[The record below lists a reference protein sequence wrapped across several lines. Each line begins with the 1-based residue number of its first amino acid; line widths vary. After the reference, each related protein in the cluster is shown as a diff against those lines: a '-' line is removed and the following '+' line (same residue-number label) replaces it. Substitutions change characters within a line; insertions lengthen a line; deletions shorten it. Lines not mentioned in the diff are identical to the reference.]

1 MEVVGKSDADFMI
14 VGGDFNVDPLD
25 NEKTYEM
32 MKEGLQ
38 DSVEE
43 FYKHDKTKWMDP
55 KLATFG
61 NKLNSYSSSEHPVT
75 YDYLWYKAKGGGVMG
90 VQDYQVPI
98 LKTSGGNKVSFSDHE
113 AITAQFK
120 LSKG

>member
-1 MEVVGKSDADFMI
+1 MEVLEKSDADFMI

-25 NEKTYEM
+25 NEKTYEL
-32 MKEGLQ
+32 MKSELK

-43 FYKHDKTKWMDP
+43 FYKHDKTKWADP
-55 KLATFG
+55 RLATFG
-61 NKLNSYSSSEHPVT
+61 NKMNSYSSSEHPVT
-75 YDYLWYKAKGGGVMG
+75 YDYLWYKANGGGVIS
-90 VQDYQVPI
+90 VKDYQVPI

-113 AITAQFK
+113 AIMAEFT